1 MLITSLALLARS
13 RAWVVFRRVG
23 VAAPARRRFRAIAQC
38 VTGGIPDRFRVG
50 RGCRA
55 TACAH
60 AHRGSERGFRGLRD
74 MAGPSPPRVPGPR
87 LRAGFPVRRA
97 PPELARDLFFG
108 NHRVTVDPIVGGS
121 LEDASCDLIS

>member
-23 VAAPARRRFRAIAQC
+23 VTAPARRRFRAIAQW

-55 TACAH
+55 TARAH
-60 AHRGSERGFRGLRD
+60 AHPGSERGLRGMID
-74 MAGPSPPRVPGPR
+74 MAVPSPSSRPGATPAR
-87 LRAGFPVRRA
+87 QLHSPGA
-97 PPELARDLFFG
+97 PP
-108 NHRVTVDPIVGGS
+108 
-121 LEDASCDLIS
+121 

>member
-23 VAAPARRRFRAIAQC
+23 VAAPARRRVRVIAQW
-38 VTGGIPDRFRVG
+38 VTGEIPDRFG
-50 RGCRA
+50 ADRGCRA

-74 MAGPSPPRVPGPR
+74 MAGPSPPRVPGPH
-87 LRAGFPVRRA
+87 LRAGFPGLRG
-97 PPELARDLFFG
+97 PPELARDLSS
-108 NHRVTVDPIVGGS
+108 VTIGS
-121 LEDASCDLIS
+121 PSTPLSAGRLRMHPAI

>member
-23 VAAPARRRFRAIAQC
+23 VAAPARRRVRVIAQW
-38 VTGGIPDRFRVG
+38 VTGGIPDRFGAG

-74 MAGPSPPRVPGPR
+74 MAGPPLLASRGRTCEPDSPACAFPLSWHAIF
-87 LRAGFPVRRA
+87 LR
-97 PPELARDLFFG
+97 
-108 NHRVTVDPIVGGS
+108 
-121 LEDASCDLIS
+121 